1 MKDLITLDMDAPS
14 VQYLCR
20 KDKRLVN
27 VISMVGAT
35 SYSPHT
41 DDYPFLVH
49 EIIEQMLSIKAGQI
63 FIDTP
68 VARSYIFPW

>member
-1 MKDLITLDMDAPS
+1 
-14 VQYLCR
+14 
-20 KDKRLVN
+20 
-27 VISMVGAT
+27 MVGAT